1 MWRMLRARSAQEAEF
16 CCVLGRERVKT
27 QRKVCQVDVTAA
39 RSDAEELRL
48 AVVSV
53 LWGEATG
60 LALLAQLGYQG
71 NVALT
76 AAQVV

>member
-1 MWRMLRARSAQEAEF
+1 M
-16 CCVLGRERVKT
+16 
-27 QRKVCQVDVTAA
+27 TAA